1 MLPFKLRI
9 NHDVVN
15 EDDDKLVMI
24 RLTYAVHKFWE
35 YLLRLLSTDDSQ
47 IKGLFS
53 KNTVTLA
60 VDRTGTRSMGNS
72 TSRDGGDP
80 DKSSENTTGK
90 LRDVEF
96 KVVLFVTPKAPTDLY
111 ESYYNANK
119 SNLKLYV
126 RRVFISDEFDEF
138 LRPKY
143 QSFLL
148 GLVDSDT
155 VPLNASQEMLQ
166 QHNSL
171 KTIKKLLIRK
181 ALDMIHK
188 LAEEDLMR
196 FTIKKRK
203 RSKNHRT
210 MMRKEVNILRSGMGL
225 ANQLSSSGT
234 SESKADDAFAISEDT
249 YNEPLG
255 RGTEI
260 RLHLSEEAGEYLQE
274 SKLKA
279 NKEVDVEVPADE
291 DESSNEK
298 EKSVKATK
306 GEEKEE

>member
-1 MLPFKLRI
+1 MMYPSNSLKASHSNSIWTLHSEQVGKPPKISFGVKSFTSNDYHIRKSPIEAQTTSKVCPLKILSQRLHTTKS
-9 NHDVVN
+9 NHDHN
-15 EDDDKLVMI
+15 
-24 RLTYAVHKFWE
+24 
-35 YLLRLLSTDDSQ
+35 S
-47 IKGLFS
+47 IKASPPRHETWDTNPTCS
-53 KNTVTLA
+53 KWGGGMGCSL
-60 VDRTGTRSMGNS
+60 GPHRSGSKVQFCHFNAE
-72 TSRDGGDP
+72 G
-80 DKSSENTTGK
+80 
-90 LRDVEF
+90 DVEF

-126 RRVFISDEFDEF
+126 RR
-138 LRPKY
+138 
-143 QSFLL
+143 
-148 GLVDSDT
+148 GLVDIDT

-171 KTIKKLLIRK
+171 KTIKKKLIKK

-188 LAEEDLMR
+188 LVEDDPDEVHDKE
-196 FTIKKRK
+196 KK
-203 RSKNHRT
+203 
-210 MMRKEVNILRSGMGL
+210 
-225 ANQLSSSGT
+225 
-234 SESKADDAFAISEDT
+234 ESKADDAFSISEDT

-291 DESSNEK
+291 DNSSNEK
-298 EKSVKATK
+298 EKLEATK